1 MKGRTKKERRAIGK
15 LVRWIRK
22 KMKRGFDQF
31 RYDKRMNCVLAFK
44 TSEMPKVGQLV
55 QTPIIRE
62 HDDAFMAFQTMMY
75 ANAFISERD
84 KGLFV
89 MQVINNIDQIYTLD
103 VDNK

>member
-1 MKGRTKKERRAIGK
+1 MKGRTKKERRVIGK

-44 TSEMPKVGQLV
+44 SSEMPKVGQLV

-62 HDDAFMAFQTMMY
+62 HDDAVMAFQTMMY
-75 ANAFISERD
+75 AHGMECAIPVIS
-84 KGLFV
+84 
-89 MQVINNIDQIYTLD
+89 NIDQIYTLYG
-103 VDNK
+103 NNE